1 MHKDFGSFAYAVSL
15 FHAGGDLSSVSR
27 VEISFTHKIINGL
40 YRFFRADQFM
50 GLLCEAVGNCCDR
63 IGSFYPKTDGI
74 DKGHVVPK
82 HSNIRSVQSRHDA
95 DIPPWHLPGKN
106 PADCMGDSI
115 MHMDQIQS
123 VSCDDFGNLTRQCD
137 VIWRIFEYAVISDVG
152 LMDMDIGVA
161 GVQPERN
168 IRC

>member
-1 MHKDFGSFAYAVSL
+1 
-15 FHAGGDLSSVSR
+15 
-27 VEISFTHKIINGL
+27 
-40 YRFFRADQFM
+40 
-50 GLLCEAVGNCCDR
+50 
-63 IGSFYPKTDGI
+63 
-74 DKGHVVPK
+74 
-82 HSNIRSVQSRHDA
+82 HDA
-95 DIPPWHLPGKN
+95 LPIHLPGKN

-168 IRC
+168 IRCDEVHLVPFFCQFDAKFRCNDSAAAHTWIAGYSYFHTITLYLYLCS